1 MELHATGLNAWNQLD
16 FSNPSN
22 HGEHEEH
29 EEHEDI
35 STFTCILSTGYAI
48 TCIRSFLSYIAV
60 YTDPSLPPKLAG
72 SVPHTHQ
79 YLLTTQPQIHRH
91 IAEASNNLV
100 VVHDGSGPTL
110 QQHTSL
116 ASFLLNQPFHTLSAF
131 PDPVIQLLA
140 YETGFIA
147 LTSAGQVYTWGDER
161 YSPCLG
167 REVTGSFPAST
178 PGLVADLLDLPTG
191 PVTSI
196 AAGGYTL
203 AALTMGNDLYLW
215 GDSGRSAALSELKLS
230 SRPEPAVIGNEE
242 GKDVASVAVGNSH
255 LVVLTTDGEVYA
267 IGDNTNGQLGIS
279 GEASA
284 RFWTRVSINL
294 PDKRAIT
301 AVEAGPKNSF
311 LLVK

>member
-1 MELHATGLNAWNQLD
+1 
-16 FSNPSN
+16 
-22 HGEHEEH
+22 
-29 EEHEDI
+29 
-35 STFTCILSTGYAI
+35 
-48 TCIRSFLSYIAV
+48 
-60 YTDPSLPPKLAG
+60 
-72 SVPHTHQ
+72 
-79 YLLTTQPQIHRH
+79 
-91 IAEASNNLV
+91 
-100 VVHDGSGPTL
+100 
-110 QQHTSL
+110 
-116 ASFLLNQPFHTLSAF
+116 
-131 PDPVIQLLA
+131 
-140 YETGFIA
+140 
-147 LTSAGQVYTWGDER
+147 
-161 YSPCLG
+161 
-167 REVTGSFPAST
+167 
-178 PGLVADLLDLPTG
+178 VADLLDLPTG